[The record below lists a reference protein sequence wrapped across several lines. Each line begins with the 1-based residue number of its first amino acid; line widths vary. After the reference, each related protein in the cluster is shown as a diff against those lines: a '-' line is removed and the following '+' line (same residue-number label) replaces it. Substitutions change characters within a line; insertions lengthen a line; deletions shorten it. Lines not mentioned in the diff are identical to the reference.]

1 MTLDPIHQFNINNIF
16 TIGQIGGHTIAFTNS
31 SAYCCSPSR

>member
-16 TIGQIGGHTIAFTNS
+16 VIGHIGGHTIAFT
-31 SAYCCSPSR
+31 